1 MKSSFLHPFIAWFLL
16 GVACQPPAKDT
27 EDSAEDRP
35 SGFLLGPPKSCDLR
49 SQLSFDRFSN
59 EAEERGLSQAINPD
73 LAQHAGVL
81 HTAFVAEDLDD
92 DGDID
97 LAFNRP
103 NAMPMVYENNG
114 QAEFNRVE
122 QISLTNELG
131 EGRKIL
137 NVAAADLNGDTLP
150 DLVLSGSGLVMVAF
164 NQGGLR
170 FDAPQDWFR
179 IESQPYTSF
188 QSFHLGDV
196 DGDEDLDILLA
207 GTALIDGS
215 NQNGEDTQAGPE
227 LLLLNTGEGFALEA
241 TLNPAGGAGFSLL
254 SLMTDYDNDG
264 DLDLQTFTDLGRR
277 TPSNFYRNDGLDSD
291 GSLALVE
298 EANALHADL
307 RLSAMGITTGDY
319 NRDGQL
325 DYCMSDI
332 GPARCLLTAEDG
344 SYFEAGQA
352 MGITPKE
359 AANERFTTTGWSID
373 FADLDNDGFL
383 DLFQSSGPEG
393 EALEMGL
400 KDYPNLVWRGLDTT
414 QFEDISQESG
424 LASTGNH
431 YGHVIAD
438 FDGNGWLDLVVVGPS
453 LQPELYMA
461 ACGSAHWI
469 SLDLIGPGK
478 NTEPLG
484 ARVTA
489 TLDQRTDVREITG
502 LRAQGQN
509 PSSLHYGLGE
519 SVAISALT
527 VRWPGGHQETLT
539 QLSANRHYTLVHPE
553 ASLPPWLQEGQ

>member
-1 MKSSFLHPFIAWFLL
+1 LRHLLFLGCLGCRPTPIPDTGDTQERASYLIQSAPSSCVDP
-16 GVACQPPAKDT
+16 T
-27 EDSAEDRP
+27 E
-35 SGFLLGPPKSCDLR
+35 GFAR
-49 SQLSFDRFSN
+49 YTE
-59 EAEERGLSQAINPD
+59 EAAQRGLNTILPGTDRQEGQSPAGRGGSVI
-73 LAQHAGVL
+73 AQ
-81 HTAFVAEDLDD
+81 DLDA

-97 LAFNRP
+97 LLFHPLFADPLMYLNDGTGYFTPLSQSLNNDPGLYKAGVNAASAVDLDGDFFPDILVASSGYAGIYWSDNGTWMPAETVHQDERPQAFAP
-103 NAMPMVYENNG
+103 TAFAAYL
-114 QAEFNRVE
+114 
-122 QISLTNELG
+122 SL
-131 EGRKIL
+131 
-137 NVAAADLNGDTLP
+137 
-150 DLVLSGSGLVMVAF
+150 S
-164 NQGGLR
+164 
-170 FDAPQDWFR
+170 
-179 IESQPYTSF
+179 
-188 QSFHLGDV
+188 LGDF
-196 DGDEDLDILLA
+196 DK
-207 GTALIDGS
+207 
-215 NQNGEDTQAGPE
+215 
-227 LLLLNTGEGFALEA
+227 
-241 TLNPAGGAGFSLL
+241 
-254 SLMTDYDNDG
+254 DG
-264 DLDLQTFTDLGRR
+264 DLDLVLPGTGSFGQGDPSETGGPDRLFENQSGVFVPAPPLLSEGLGSRTMVAHFTDRNADGELDLFIPADGGPPSAFWTHQGLG
-277 TPSNFYRNDGLDSD
+277 TDGLP
-291 GSLALVE
+291 LWKNTAAE
-298 EANALHADL
+298 LHADL
-307 RLSAMGITTGDY
+307 EMAAMGIDGADL
-319 NRDGQL
+319 NQDGQL
-325 DYCMSDI
+325 DYCMSDRAR
-332 GPARCLLTAEDG
+332 PRCLLTAEDG

-478 NTEPLG
+478 NTEALG